1 LVKQTVPLV
10 AELLIEWFDML
21 VPNVQV
27 EPNAVT
33 DSEPAVPLALTTI
46 VPEPPLVVLVEPP
59 PLVVVVLVEPPPL
72 VVVVLVEPP
81 PPQFKLA
88 LPEPIQSVYQL
99 LLLTD
104 IL

>member
-1 LVKQTVPLV
+1 
-10 AELLIEWFDML
+10 M
-21 VPNVQV
+21 
-27 EPNAVT
+27 
-33 DSEPAVPLALTTI
+33 
-46 VPEPPLVVLVEPP
+46 VLVE
-59 PLVVVVLVEPPPL
+59 LPL

-99 LLLTD
+99 LPLTD